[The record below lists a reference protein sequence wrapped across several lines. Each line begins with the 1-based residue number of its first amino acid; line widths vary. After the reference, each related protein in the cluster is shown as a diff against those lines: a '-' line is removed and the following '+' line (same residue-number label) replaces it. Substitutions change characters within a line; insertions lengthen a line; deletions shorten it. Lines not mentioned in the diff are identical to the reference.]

1 MNVRILG
8 TRAKIDASAAKHS
21 NYSGVLLNDEILLD
35 IGMKKYLEYNPEYIF
50 ITHLHPDHAFFVE
63 EKETTLDIPVYA
75 PEIHEE
81 SSVAVEVIDDEMNVN
96 GYNVTPIPTHHS
108 KLVESQAYVVE
119 KNSTRLLYTG
129 DIIWI
134 DKKYHDTIMDLD
146 LVITDGS
153 YYRKGGLVRKDKETG
168 ALYGHTG
175 IKDLVSLFKDFT
187 DNIVFTHLGSW
198 FYHDIDESKQK
209 IRELSC
215 DKLEVDVAYDG
226 MEINL

>member
-8 TRAKIDASAAKHS
+8 TRAKIDTSAPKHS
-21 NYSGVLLNDEILLD
+21 KHSGILLNKELLLD
-35 IGMKKYLEYNPEYIF
+35 IGEKEYLTYDPHYIF

-63 EKETTLDIPVYA
+63 EKETNLDVPVYA
-75 PEIHEE
+75 PEIPEE
-81 SSVAVEVIDDEMNVN
+81 SSVDVEIIDDEMNVN
-96 GYNVTPIPTHHS
+96 GYNVAPIPTHHS
-108 KLVESQAYVVE
+108 KLVASQAYVVE

-134 DKKYHDTIMDLD
+134 DKKYHDRITDLD

-153 YYRKGGLVRKDKETG
+153 YYRKSGFVRKDKETG

-175 IKDLVSLFKDFT
+175 IKDLVSLFKDYT

-215 DKLEVDVAYDG
+215 DKLEVDVAYNG